1 MCFPNF
7 YKNNTLCKLG
17 WFEQDSL
24 DNCFNCAVIDSNIFE
39 TEDKQKEAVTEFMK
53 PTRVRDSLMADS
65 PSQGLI
71 LNTSTSAGAGC
82 AGSRQ
87 MGLVCLHVSTPSVN

>member
-39 TEDKQKEAVTEFMK
+39 TEDKQKEAVYK
-53 PTRVRDSLMADS
+53 ADK
-65 PSQGLI
+65 SQGF
-71 LNTSTSAGAGC
+71 SPG
-82 AGSRQ
+82 
-87 MGLVCLHVSTPSVN
+87 